1 MILRP
6 ALSRPLAL
14 SAIVTMV
21 LSGLVTGALV
31 APAASA
37 APGPITARP
46 TTAVTAD
53 ALPTVQVDGVV
64 WSQAVVGNTVYAGG
78 QFTGSGANSVMRISL
93 RCPANNLV
101 ADVVSASEGAARIVV
116 IANS

>member
-1 MILRP
+1 MILP
-6 ALSRPLAL
+6 SALSRPLAL

-53 ALPTVQVDGVV
+53 ALPTVQVNGVV
-64 WSQAVVGNTVYAGG
+64 WSQAWWA
-78 QFTGSGANSVMRISL
+78 TGCTPAAIS
-93 RCPANNLV
+93 RAHGRPGPRR
-101 ADVVSASEGAARIVV
+101 E
-116 IANS
+116 